1 LALRLR
7 QKKIAARMIRA
18 TETTG
23 TTTATAILPLS
34 ERPPE
39 LDASLALD
47 RDGESVA
54 VDVAPEEPVEEA
66 ADSVWV
72 WVITITVDWP
82 LLFVDVEVVTLS
94 EVVEC
99 EEVDVGSGLEEDDD
113 EVVEDEE
120 VVVECV
126 VVVGAV
132 VEDSF
137 EVVVDG
143 WAVVEG
149 DSLEESLE
157 VVVAVSL
164 EVVVGSELGDGEADA
179 ASAPV
184 VVSAAVAWLALPCGL
199 LLGAGAGALLLMTD
213 DIFTR
218 SCRGAFLEIEVDQ
231 DESICRVDG
240 L

>member
-99 EEVDVGSGLEEDDD
+99 EEVVVGSALEEDED

-120 VVVECV
+120 VVVDCV

-137 EVVVDG
+137 EVVVVDG

-149 DSLEESLE
+149 DSLEELLE

-164 EVVVGSELGDGEADA
+164 VVVVGSELGDGEADA
-179 ASAPV
+179 VSASV
-184 VVSAAVAWLALPCGL
+184 VESAAVAWLALPCGL

-213 DIFTR
+213 DIFN
-218 SCRGAFLEIEVDQ
+218 RGAL
-231 DESICRVDG
+231 
-240 L
+240 